1 MPINVT
7 WDNDDH
13 KIVRHVYPQQWDLN
27 DFHRAIEDNASL
39 IESVTH
45 RVDVIADLTQSK
57 NIPPRMLS
65 TIGHLS
71 RRTPDN
77 QGVTVIVGANYFV
90 QLLLRAALT
99 VVP

>member
-45 RVDVIADLTQSK
+45 RVDVIADLTQNNLPQQS
-57 NIPPRMLS
+57 PLPL
-65 TIGHLS
+65 
-71 RRTPDN
+71 DY
-77 QGVTVIVGANYFV
+77 QGFYAINA
-90 QLLLRAALT
+90 Q
-99 VVP
+99 